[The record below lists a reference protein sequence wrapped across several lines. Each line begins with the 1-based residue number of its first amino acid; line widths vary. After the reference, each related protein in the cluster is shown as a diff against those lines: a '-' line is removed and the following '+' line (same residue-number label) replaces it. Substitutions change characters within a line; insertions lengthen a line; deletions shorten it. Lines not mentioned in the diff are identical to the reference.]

1 MKKIVLITISCL
13 MIALILSCSDGP
25 KKTNANQS
33 LNSQVSE
40 KKNAGPNGQKIY
52 TQFCQTCHGK
62 EGNDAISGAKD
73 LTKSTM
79 SLTEVKN
86 IIINGGKNP
95 SMIAYG
101 KLLKP
106 KQIEAVADYVMK
118 FR

>member
-1 MKKIVLITISCL
+1 MKKIVFIAISCL
-13 MIALILSCSDGP
+13 FIFLILSCSDGP
-25 KKTNANQS
+25 KKTDANKPPT
-33 LNSQVSE
+33 SQVSE
-40 KKNAGPNGQKIY
+40 KKTAGPNGQKIY
-52 TQFCQTCHGK
+52 TQFCESCHGK
-62 EGNDAISGAKD
+62 AGNDAISGAKD